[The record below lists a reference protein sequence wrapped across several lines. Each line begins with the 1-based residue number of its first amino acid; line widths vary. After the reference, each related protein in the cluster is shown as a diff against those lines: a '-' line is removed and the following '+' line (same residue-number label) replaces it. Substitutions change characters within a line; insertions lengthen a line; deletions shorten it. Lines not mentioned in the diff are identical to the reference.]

1 MNEKASAR
9 ELNPSLEG
17 GEVRLYRGLS
27 WLVALATPVV
37 IVLIMVRLVM
47 NPLFL
52 QWEYNRP
59 GFPEDRYGFTNEDRM
74 RWAPVAVE
82 YLLNDADISYLAD
95 LRFDN
100 GQPLYNA
107 RELSHMVDVKMVVQ
121 RALTLLTLALL
132 LLVALGVWAWRAG
145 WLEIYRQGLV
155 RGGWLTVFLLLTVLL
170 TVLFTFGVF
179 FTTFHNIFFAEGTWT
194 FLYSDTLIRLFPERF
209 WQDIAILIGGGSL
222 ALGLVLALGLRK
234 RA

>member
-1 MNEKASAR
+1 MSEKASAR
-9 ELNPSLEG
+9 ELNPGLES

-59 GFPEDRYGFTNEDRM
+59 GFPEDRYGFTIEDRM